1 MKYHGYLLQ
10 ESLADT
16 TVLEKLTITTTET
29 YPCPEHMKADYMDDV
44 WTGIAFEEEQ
54 EDAEK
59 IAHMLSQAV
68 KQQGWF
74 IEMDTDDNMN
84 YLIFPGK
91 VVKYPREH
99 HTNKPWPAKAVELA
113 KNIDVPAFVE

>member
-16 TVLEKLTITTTET
+16 TVLDKLTITTTET

-44 WTGIAFEEEQ
+44 WTGIAFEGKQ
-54 EDAEK
+54 EHAEK
-59 IAHMLSQAV
+59 IAKMLSQAV
-68 KQQGWF
+68 KQKGWF

-84 YLIFPGK
+84 YLIFPGH
-91 VVKYPREH
+91 VVKYPRENN
-99 HTNKPWPAKAVELA
+99 TNKPWPTEAVEMA
-113 KNIDVPAFVE
+113 KKIKVPAFVE